1 MYVFYHLSALLKIN
15 RLILFSLILLPLT
28 SFNVKAQEDSK
39 NIDGITIIVE
49 EKDKSKNSYIFIS
62 GGYQAP
68 AWIRVPMT
76 PENSP
81 DIHKQGNMKVQV
93 PGWFTGFGIIK
104 KTKSRFEA
112 GLLADYY
119 KSCIPVAYS
128 GQRST
133 SDWVY
138 EQNFNTGYFTQVFED
153 DILRVNETLS
163 FRGVI
168 RYKIPVPNFSFWGG
182 LTGGTFSSKISFNE
196 ASYVETSL
204 GASLQAGIDFNIK
217 DAMEKDLFS
226 ISLFSDF
233 LSPKIHENMISL
245 FNPNWMY
252 VNSDGN
258 YSVNP
263 FRIGVSVGIHVK

>member
-1 MYVFYHLSALLKIN
+1 MCVNNHILAKFKSIGFIFLSLL
-15 RLILFSLILLPLT
+15 LIPLT
-28 SFNVKAQEDSK
+28 YINVQAQEDSK
-39 NIDGITIIVE
+39 DVDGITIIVE

-62 GGYQAP
+62 AGYQAP

-81 DIHKQGNMKVQV
+81 DIHKQGNMKVKV

-119 KSCIPVAYS
+119 KSQIPVAYS

-138 EQNFNTGYFTQVFED
+138 DQNFNTGYFTQVFED

-168 RYKIPVPNFSFWGG
+168 RYKIPVHNFSFWGG
-182 LTGGTFSSKISFNE
+182 LTGGTFSSRISFNE
-196 ASYVETSL
+196 QKYVVTSL
-204 GASLQAGIDFNIK
+204 GATGQAGIDLNIK
-217 DAMEKDLFS
+217 DSMDKDLFS
-226 ISLFSDF
+226 ISIFSDF
-233 LSPKIHENMISL
+233 AGPKIHENMISL